1 MMNEQFGGYALLER
15 IGVGGMAEVFLA
27 RRTGVA
33 GFERDIAIKRIR
45 PHLSE
50 HRDFINMFLGEAKL
64 AAQLTH
70 SNIVQIYD
78 LGRIQDSYFI
88 AMEYVAGRDMSA
100 LMPKTTERNIPF
112 PFEYALK
119 LRARSVKAS
128 TTHIH

>member
-64 AAQLTH
+64 AGSAHALQ
-70 SNIVQIYD
+70 YRAD
-78 LGRIQDSYFI
+78 LRFGAYPRLLLY
-88 AMEYVAGRDMSA
+88 RDGVCSG
-100 LMPKTTERNIPF
+100 T
-112 PFEYALK
+112 
-119 LRARSVKAS
+119 
-128 TTHIH
+128 